1 MVSAPTDRRQ
11 SKRYALDLDLE
22 YRVFGKG
29 HSIVTGTART
39 VNISSGGVL
48 VADAAGV
55 FKGQLVEL
63 SIRWQ
68 GIPRGSPGV
77 TLEVLGRAVRVDANG
92 TAVRTLRYGFHRRDD
107 S

>member
-11 SKRYALDLDLE
+11 SKRYALHLNVE

-29 HSIVTGTART
+29 HSIVTGASRT

-48 VADAAGV
+48 VADAAGM

-63 SIRWQ
+63 SIGWQ
-68 GIPRGSPGV
+68 GGARGLPGV
-77 TLEVLGRAVRVDANG
+77 TLEVLGRVVRVDVNG
-92 TAVRTLRYGFHRRDD
+92 TAVRTMRYGFHRRED